1 MANQPTNRKR
11 TYIRPDE
18 TLYIDGQ
25 LVIRGN
31 VTQIESTTVINNLES
46 DTLIINSDKSAG
58 QSNIVMYSGTSQSN
72 ILWGATGNVLIN
84 PGVETQQ
91 IKLVGGATLSGN
103 TYTGTAS
110 FADSLSSA
118 VTINLLGGTYTSGF
132 DILADTVN
140 FVDSGDVV
148 SLSTILN
155 TTGVAADS
163 YGSASSVAEFTVDN
177 KGRISQAQSTPIQ
190 ITSSQVTDFS
200 QDVLDLFSSGTGLTY
215 NAGEF
220 SITNTGVV
228 SGSYGDAATV
238 SIINVNPQGQLT
250 LASETPIQISST
262 QVTDFSQDVL
272 DLFSADLPIL
282 YNSTTGEISL
292 ASTIAK
298 NLAFTGTIDLSS
310 ATVPGF
316 TINGNLEI
324 LGNLN
329 AVAKQDLYVRDS
341 NIYMNVGNAVQ
352 DSHIVIDRSSV
363 PGPDSYIRWDH
374 TAARWSHSDGTSQ
387 WYFVRDTDDL
397 PEGSNL
403 YFTTDRVDSHL
414 SGDDGID
421 YATGSISVDNTVV
434 RTTSDQS
441 IAGDKTVTGNILLP
455 DYTNLNTTEGAIYRD
470 TAGNRG
476 FLVVNGSPL
485 EITPS
490 IDYGMVENAPG
501 ASIAQ
506 AQIFA
511 GVQTTSVGNATITT
525 AGIKGINVGANL
537 SLSES
542 GNVITLDADGL
553 NEAEVRQVLSVIDN
567 GGYGD
572 LNYNPSTGAFTFTGP
587 TSSEIRSEISATGL
601 VSYSSISGQIS
612 TTADNYNSWSVQ
624 TDSGPS
630 VSQDITS
637 GETLIIQGTSG
648 ITVSNTGSTITVSG
662 QNGDISSVIAG
673 VGLTGG
679 GSAGDVTLN
688 VSGLLVS
695 EFAAA
700 ALQTSGESFS
710 NDDTSLMTSAAIE
723 DKILSYGYTT
733 AIGDITGVTAGA
745 GLTGGGS
752 SGSVTLNVNT
762 GSVANGSSAIPTA
775 DAVYD
780 FVIGQGYTTSVG
792 DITGVTAG
800 AGLTGGATSGSAT
813 LNVGSGS
820 YLVVTAD
827 AVSVDATSSNVPN
840 KVVARDSSGD
850 FSAGT
855 ITANNFIGNSTSYY
869 ADLAENYVADAEY
882 EPGTVLMFGGNN
894 EVTQASHANTP
905 RVAGVVSTNPAH
917 LMNAECQGKH
927 IVAVALR
934 GRIMCNVIGPVRKGD
949 VLITSATPGLAESSS
964 QPHFVG
970 AACIVGKAI
979 ENKTTA
985 GPGRVEIMV

>member
-103 TYTGTAS
+103 TYTGTAL

-118 VTINLLGGTYTSGF
+118 VTINLLGGTYASGF

-177 KGRISQAQSTPIQ
+177 KGRIFQAQSTPIQ

-352 DSHIVIDRSSV
+352 DSHIVVDRSSV

-490 IDYGMVENAPG
+490 LDYGTVENAPG

-511 GVQTTSVGNATITT
+511 GVQTTLVGNATITT

-572 LNYNPSTGAFTFTGP
+572 LNYNPSTGVFTFTGP

-688 VSGLLVS
+688 V
-695 EFAAA
+695 
-700 ALQTSGESFS
+700 
-710 NDDTSLMTSAAIE
+710 
-723 DKILSYGYTT
+723 
-733 AIGDITGVTAGA
+733 
-745 GLTGGGS
+745 
-752 SGSVTLNVNT
+752 NT
-762 GSVANGSSAIPTA
+762 GSVTNGSLAIPTA

-800 AGLTGGATSGSAT
+800 NGLTGGATSGSAT

-827 AVSVDATSSNVPN
+827 AVSVDATSSNVSN
-840 KVVARDSSGD
+840 KVVARDSNGD

-869 ADLAENYVADAEY
+869 ADLAENYVADAKY
-882 EPGTVLMFGGNN
+882 EPGTVLMFGGNH
-894 EVTQASHANTP
+894 EVTQASHANTT

-917 LMNAECQGKH
+917 LMNAECQGEH